1 MGNSGSKQ
9 YHPGQLQVVSLLW
22 NDEHIG
28 TCPLIDLQRNF
39 CRLRRSIHNFEPR
52 GDRFSRTAGQVT
64 LVYDLAPCQDIVLW
78 ARPADQPHSD
88 DVAKLSSPARFGGS
102 EALRVVVFTLFR
114 RLKNGQN
121 YSVGSALSEAF
132 VAGYPFRHD
141 FAQRD
146 ARAVPQCNEDEL
158 GTRDISAF
166 LTLLESFVEVS
177 TVLDCL
183 DNGNAP
189 TRLDI
194 EHSYLKYRKHIKH
207 NLDNVEEALRFL
219 RVGDV
224 LGDTQMVQD
233 FTFPV
238 LSSFE
243 TLFKKYRNNSHNI
256 TFAQYGERHWNLSR
270 RLCDYLELEHN
281 EFQKR
286 KKARETAILTEVP
299 HTSRTLLSG
308 IDSDLG
314 GSGISVY
321 EDQMTL
327 DNANGNSM
335 FITLSSHLL
344 QKLIES
350 SPVTIDPSGTSQDY
364 NNNNPQMH
372 VGGGG
377 NSGDLKDVV
386 GNDHVVIQ
394 LRVFKN
400 LGKNG
405 TLGLPG
411 PPGGNADRLTPLH
424 TPIPSRRGSPAPS
437 DYFFVP
443 HADHLGFPP
452 RSSANI
458 GNGNGGGHGRGGHC
472 LNRSNT
478 FHSVDDLGFPH
489 KGDYGPDLGR
499 YNSKDERFQGRRMAG
514 NGGMDDVNMAI
525 DGGRFDTFGGVGIPG
540 AGMGMDMQS
549 ITARMME
556 KAVREEKKRDYVMP
570 WVRSGNGNPVN
581 GQKLIGYGA
590 GEGYR

>member
-1 MGNSGSKQ
+1 MGNTGSKQ
-9 YHPGQLQVVSLLW
+9 CHPGQLQFVSLLW

-52 GDRFSRTAGQVT
+52 GERYSRTAGQHT

-78 ARPADQPHSD
+78 AHPVDQPHSED
-88 DVAKLSSPARFGGS
+88 TAKFSSPARFGGS
-102 EALRVVVFTLFR
+102 EALRIVVFTLFR

-141 FAQRD
+141 FTQRD
-146 ARAVPQCNEDEL
+146 GRPAPQYNEDEL
-158 GTRDISAF
+158 GSRDISAF

-183 DNGNAP
+183 DNGNTP

-194 EHSYLKYRKHIKH
+194 EHSYLKYRKYIKH

-238 LSSFE
+238 LSSFD

-256 TFAQYGERHWNLSR
+256 TFAQYGERHWNISR
-270 RLCDYLELEHN
+270 RLCEYLELEHN

-286 KKARETAILTEVP
+286 KKGREAAILAEVP
-299 HTSRTLLSG
+299 LTSRSLLSG
-308 IDSDLG
+308 IDNDLG
-314 GSGISVY
+314 GPGISVY
-321 EDQMTL
+321 ENQMML
-327 DNANGNSM
+327 DSGNGNSM
-335 FITLSSHLL
+335 FITLSPQLL
-344 QKLIES
+344 QKIIES
-350 SPVTIDPSGTSQDY
+350 SPVTIDPSGASHDHGM
-364 NNNNPQMH
+364 NPQAH
-372 VGGGG
+372 LISNGT
-377 NSGDLKDVV
+377 SKDI
-386 GNDHVVIQ
+386 NHDHVVIQ
-394 LRVFKN
+394 LRVFRSS
-400 LGKNG
+400 GKNS
-405 TLGLPG
+405 TLG
-411 PPGGNADRLTPLH
+411 GGATDRLTPFH

-437 DYFFVP
+437 DYYFVP

-452 RSSANI
+452 RSSANM
-458 GNGNGGGHGRGGHC
+458 GNGNGGGHGRAG

-478 FHSVDDLGFPH
+478 FHTIDDFGFPH
-489 KGDYGPDLGR
+489 KGDYGPDVGR
-499 YNSKDERFQGRRMAG
+499 YNGKDERFRGRRTG
-514 NGGMDDVNMAI
+514 NGGGMEDVNMAI
-525 DGGRFDTFGGVGIPG
+525 DGGRYDAFGGVGHPG
-540 AGMGMDMQS
+540 VGMGMDVQT
-549 ITARMME
+549 ITAKMME
-556 KAVREEKKRDYVMP
+556 KAVREEKKREYVMP
-570 WVRSGNGNPVN
+570 WVRNGNGGAVN